1 MSQPEVITDA
11 HALEDL
17 REGLAALVKDSQAA
31 EELKV
36 CLKAMGTHESHIYWV
51 ALILLMSTLH
61 AAYSLVVFFGQRR
74 MNRSF
79 GLLHGACSRI
89 AEILE
94 FQIQSAVSVRL
105 PNGVTIEHQKD
116 LDEANPFPG
125 SSETVP
131 QPASIYPKLPDLEKG
146 E

>member
-1 MSQPEVITDA
+1 MSQPEIITDA

-17 REGLAALVKDSQAA
+17 REGLAALVKDSRAA

-36 CLKAMGTHESHIYWV
+36 CLKAMGTHENHIYWM

-74 MNRSF
+74 VNKSF
-79 GLLHGACSRI
+79 GFLYRACGRI
-89 AEILE
+89 ADILE
-94 FQIQSAVSVRL
+94 YQSRSPISIRL
-105 PNGVTIEHQKD
+105 PNGVIMEHQRD
-116 LDEANPFPG
+116 LVEADHIPSPSG
-125 SSETVP
+125 TTP